1 MKIEIIGKEFVGNKP
16 NKTNT
21 LYFKVDGVGSML
33 EITYLR
39 FREWD
44 NLGKEIKRN
53 VYVDGQLYR
62 DFEAWFK
69 SNYDGDFELFKQAL
83 MYELYQYSRGVNLDK
98 LENVDISSIKRRN
111 K

>member
-1 MKIEIIGKEFVGNKP
+1 MKIDIIGKEYVGNIP

-21 LYFKVDGVGSML
+21 LYFKVDGVGSM
-33 EITYLR
+33 IDFVYIK
-39 FREWD
+39 FKDWD
-44 NLGKEIKRN
+44 SFGKENKRN
-53 VYVDGQLYR
+53 VFVDGQLYR
-62 DFEAWFK
+62 DFETWFK

-98 LENVDISSIKRRN
+98 LESVDISSIKRRN